1 MKASRKSWAVA
12 TAGQAFQRFTLRQ
25 PPLTYVSAAT
35 PSGGESTLEVR
46 VNDLLW
52 HEVPTFYG
60 RGSEE
65 RIYVTSLDDEGKTTV
80 MFGDGRTGARLPT
93 GEENVT
99 AKYRKGLG
107 LPGLVKAHQLTQL
120 MTRPL
125 GVKGVTNPLAP
136 SGAADRESLDESRR
150 NAPLTVLTL
159 GRIVSLQDY
168 EDFAR
173 AFSGIDKAL
182 ATWVWSG
189 EKRSVFVTVAGPE
202 GAEVRSDSALYK
214 NLLTAMRQASDPNVP
229 LLVASYVPRLFRL
242 SAALQV
248 RSRLSAGE
256 GAGGGRAEAA

>member
-1 MKASRKSWAVA
+1 M
-12 TAGQAFQRFTLRQ
+12 
-25 PPLTYVSAAT
+25 
-35 PSGGESTLEVR
+35 R

-52 HEVPTFYG
+52 REVPTFFG
-60 RGSEE
+60 HGSEE
-65 RIYVTSLDDEGKTTV
+65 RIYVTRLDDDGKTTV
-80 MFGDGRTGARLPT
+80 MFGDGQTGARLPT
-93 GEENVT
+93 GQENVK
-99 AKYRKGLG
+99 AKYRKGIG

-136 SGAADRESLDESRR
+136 SGAADPEKLDDARR

-189 EKRSVFVTVAGPE
+189 EKRSVFVTVSGAN
-202 GAEVRSDSALYK
+202 GAEVKADSGF
-214 NLLTAMRQASDPNVP
+214 TQI
-229 LLVASYVPRLFRL
+229 
-242 SAALQV
+242 
-248 RSRLSAGE
+248 
-256 GAGGGRAEAA
+256 